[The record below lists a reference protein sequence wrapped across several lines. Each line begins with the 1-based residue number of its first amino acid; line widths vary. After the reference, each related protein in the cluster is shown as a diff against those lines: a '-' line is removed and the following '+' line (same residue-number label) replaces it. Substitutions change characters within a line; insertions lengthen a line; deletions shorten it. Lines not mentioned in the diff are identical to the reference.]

1 MTGNDTTTKGTTMNA
16 TKGIRAI
23 INDAKARGLRVEEEQ
38 TRCLISTGK
47 TNRSVGIVIYE
58 NGTACRSDVSL
69 ELCLVIRTQREI
81 RSILGL

>member
-1 MTGNDTTTKGTTMNA
+1 MNA

-23 INDAKARGLRVEEEQ
+23 IDDAKARGLRVEESEM
-38 TRCLISTGK
+38 RCIISTGK
-47 TNRSVGIVIYE
+47 TARAVGIVIYE

-69 ELCLVIRTQREI
+69 DLCLTIRRQHEM

>member
-1 MTGNDTTTKGTTMNA
+1 MNA

>member
-1 MTGNDTTTKGTTMNA
+1 MNA

-23 INDAKARGLRVEEEQ
+23 INDAKARGLRVEEDQ
-38 TRCLISTGK
+38 MRCLISTGK

-58 NGTACRSDVSL
+58 DGTACRCDVSL
-69 ELCLVIRTQREI
+69 EQCLAIRSQREM

>member
-1 MTGNDTTTKGTTMNA
+1 MNA

-58 NGTACRSDVSL
+58 NGTASRSDVSL
-69 ELCLVIRTQREI
+69 ELCLAIRSQREI